1 MAEVGAYYITIMPD
15 MSKFTGAVNSAMG
28 SGGTEAGNKFS
39 TGFGSIIGG
48 TAIGSMLSGLATR
61 VGSSIMSGLSAGI
74 NRIDT
79 IQNFPKVMESLGYT
93 SEAASNSVALIM
105 EHLDGLPSATQDVV
119 GLTQAIADSTGD
131 LDLAT
136 KAALG
141 FNDMMLANGAS
152 AAEITQ
158 AQGVFNRV
166 LGKGN
171 ATVAQWQ
178 SLQSVMPAQLAAV
191 ARQLLGEGASV
202 EELRDQL
209 NDGTVSW
216 NDFLGAIVEL
226 DENGYVN
233 AAGKQISSFADQ
245 ARANSVGIGTAIANI
260 RNRIGAG
267 WADILDSIGREDIS
281 HAIDTMSYGIRDAMK
296 RVGDAIDYLKERI
309 GQTPIAENAAKV
321 LSAIS
326 EAISSIW
333 NDGGPEILKTLA
345 DALVNLIDGALQWMA
360 DNADVVKAAVWGI
373 AGALA
378 ALAGFKLGTELAK
391 LPAIIGGI
399 GTALSA
405 NPLLIGVTVFAAL
418 AAAAY
423 GFFTKTETG
432 RAIVEK
438 FVNGC
443 KELWANLKD
452 EWNRTVEKIKQ
463 NLADNAVQWNK
474 FKDNVAKAVNNI
486 KKAVVDKWNEI
497 KRAVSKYT
505 KEAVDSFKKNWEESC
520 KKVTDTISGFVKG
533 ATDRWNSLKKSV
545 TDTVNGL
552 KAALID
558 RWNAIKSSVT
568 GTIDSIKAAVKEKW
582 DAIKSTVTG
591 IIDSLKAA
599 VKEKWD
605 AIKATISGVIN
616 AVRDTI
622 KGVLDKIKAIWDS
635 IFGGMKDDTRTTFNG
650 IKGIVSGAVGV
661 VKTTV
666 GGLATALGT
675 TWNGIKTAA
684 GKAWDSIKT
693 TASTKWDGIKSTLST
708 KAEGV
713 KNAIQNK
720 LSGVVGKLKE
730 YGTNAGQA
738 LADALTGK
746 KTNVQNAAKGLYD
759 AQGKANRSGESKT
772 WGTKLAQKIAEG
784 INGDKWRVTD
794 SSDSLY
800 YAEGKAD
807 RQKDSKSWGSNLA
820 KNLSSGISGNS
831 KQVSDSAWGLYYAQG
846 NADRQEDGKTWG
858 RHLVENI
865 AAGINDTIWRVEEAA
880 KEAAKAQKK
889 YLGQTVAEAGPLH
902 DTDVWGLHMMQNITE
917 GIRKGIPM
925 VEREALRAA
934 QAVDDT
940 LNADATRAYAVDY
953 AASISRSAD
962 EAASAPAGGVLVTGN
977 NFYVRNDRDID
988 AIADAIN
995 QKAERERRAA
1005 L

>member
-28 SGGTEAGNKFS
+28 SGGTEAGSKFS

-48 TAIGSMLSGLATR
+48 TAIGNMLGGLAQR
-61 VGSSIMSGLSAGI
+61 VGSSIMSGLSTGI

-93 SEAASNSVALIM
+93 SEAASSSIALIM

-152 AAEITQ
+152 AAEVAQ

-171 ATVAQWQ
+171 ATAAQWQ
-178 SLQSVMPAQLAAV
+178 SLQSVMPAQLSAV

-226 DENGYVN
+226 DESGYVD

-281 HAIDTMSYGIRDAMK
+281 HTIDTMSYGIRDAMK

-321 LSAIS
+321 LSAIG

-345 DALVNLIDGALQWMA
+345 DALVALIDGALQWMA

-474 FKDNVAKAVNNI
+474 FKENVAKAVNNI
-486 KKAVVDKWNEI
+486 KKAVTDRWNEI
-497 KRAVSKYT
+497 KKAVAKYT
-505 KEAVDSFKKNWEESC
+505 EEAVKSFKKNWEESC
-520 KKVTDTISGFVKG
+520 KNVTDTISGFVKG
-533 ATDRWNSLKKSV
+533 ATDRWNALKKSV

-568 GTIDSIKAAVKEKW
+568 G
-582 DAIKSTVTG
+582 
-591 IIDSLKAA
+591 IIDSLKAS
-599 VKEKWD
+599 VSDKWN
-605 AIKATISGVIN
+605 AIKSTISGVIN
-616 AVRDTI
+616 AI
-622 KGVLDKIKAIWDS
+622 KGIIQGVLDAISGIWNS
-635 IFGGMKDDTRTTFNG
+635 IFGNMEGKTSTTFNG
-650 IKGIVSGAVGV
+650 IKGTIGLAVGAIEGI
-661 VKTTV
+661 V
-666 GGLATALGT
+666 GGLATALGA

-684 GKAWDSIKT
+684 STAWDSIKS
-693 TASTKWDGIKSTLST
+693 TAGTKWDGIKSTLST

-713 KNAIQNK
+713 KTAIQSK
-720 LSGVVGKLKE
+720 LSGVVDKLRE

-738 LADALTGK
+738 LANALSGK
-746 KTNVQNAAKGLYD
+746 KPAVENAAKGLYN
-759 AQGKANRSGESKT
+759 AQGKANRSGESGSWGSGLSSDLAGGVNGNAWRVTNASNGLYYAQGKANRQGDGGT
-772 WGTKLAQKIAEG
+772 WGSGMTSNLASG
-784 INGDKWRVTD
+784 INGNAWRVTNA
-794 SSDSLY
+794 SNGLY

-807 RQKDSKSWGSNLA
+807 RQG
-820 KNLSSGISGNS
+820 
-831 KQVSDSAWGLYYAQG
+831 
-846 NADRQEDGKTWG
+846 DGWTWG
-858 RHLVENI
+858 NHLVSNI
-865 AAGINDTIWRVEEAA
+865 AAGIESTIWRVEAAA
-880 KEAAKAQKK
+880 KEAAKAQKR

-940 LNADATRAYAVDY
+940 LNTDATRAYTVDY

-977 NFYVRNDRDID
+977 SFYVRSDGDID
-988 AIADAIN
+988 AIANAIN
-995 QKAERERRAA
+995 QQAERQRRAA

>member
-48 TAIGSMLSGLATR
+48 TAIGSMLGGLATR
-61 VGSSIMSGLSAGI
+61 VGSSIMSGLSTGI

-79 IQNFPKVMESLGYT
+79 IQNFPKVMEALGYT
-93 SEAASNSVALIM
+93 SEAASSSIALIM

-226 DENGYVN
+226 DESGYVD

-260 RNRIGAG
+260 KNRIGAG

-321 LSAIS
+321 LSAIGQ
-326 EAISSIW
+326 AISDLW
-333 NDGGPEILKTLA
+333 NDGGPEILKALA
-345 DALVNLIDGALQWMA
+345 DALVALIDGALQWMA

-373 AGALA
+373 AGALT
-378 ALAGFKLGTELAK
+378 ALAGFKLGTELGK
-391 LPAIIGGI
+391 LPAILSGI

-405 NPLLIGVTVFAAL
+405 NPMLIGITVFAAL

-423 GFFTKTETG
+423 GFFTQTETG
-432 RAIVEK
+432 RAIVEN

-452 EWNRTVEKIKQ
+452 EWNRTVEHIKQ
-463 NLADNAVQWNK
+463 NLADNAVQWQK
-474 FKDNVAKAVNNI
+474 FKENVAKAVSNIKSAVVDRWNEI
-486 KKAVVDKWNEI
+486 KKAV
-497 KRAVSKYT
+497 AKYT
-505 KEAVDSFKKNWEESC
+505 EEAVKSFKKNWEESC

-533 ATDRWNSLKKSV
+533 ATNRWNALKKSV

-552 KAALID
+552 KAALIE

-568 GTIDSIKAAVKEKW
+568 GIIDSLKASVKEKW
-582 DAIKSTVTG
+582 DAIKST
-591 IIDSLKAA
+591 
-599 VKEKWD
+599 
-605 AIKATISGVIN
+605 ISGVIN
-616 AVRDTI
+616 AIRDTI
-622 KGVLDKIKAIWDS
+622 KGVLDRIKAIWDS
-635 IFGGMKDDTRTTFNG
+635 IFGGMKDDTSTTFNG
-650 IKGIVSGAVGV
+650 IKGIVSGAVGA
-661 VKTTV
+661 VKGIV

-684 GKAWDSIKT
+684 STAWDSIKS
-693 TASTKWDGIKSTLST
+693 TAGTKWDGIKSTLST

-738 LADALTGK
+738 LADALSGK
-746 KTNVQNAAKGLYD
+746 KTNVQNAAQGLYD

-794 SSDSLY
+794 SSNSLY

-846 NADRQEDGKTWG
+846 NADRQGDGWTWG
-858 RHLVENI
+858 NHLVSNI
-865 AAGINDTIWRVEEAA
+865 AAGINATIWRVEAAA
-880 KEAAKAQKK
+880 KEAAKAQKR

-934 QAVDDT
+934 QAMDDT
-940 LNADATRAYAVDY
+940 LNADATRAFSVDY

-962 EAASAPAGGVLVTGN
+962 EAASAPVGGVLVTGN

>member
-48 TAIGSMLSGLATR
+48 TAIGNMLGGLAQR
-61 VGSSIMSGLSAGI
+61 VGSSIMSGLSTGI

-93 SEAASNSVALIM
+93 SEAASSSIALIM

-152 AAEITQ
+152 AAEVAQ

-171 ATVAQWQ
+171 ATAAQWQ
-178 SLQSVMPAQLAAV
+178 SLQSVMPAQLSAV

-226 DENGYVN
+226 DESGYVD

-321 LSAIS
+321 LSAIG

-333 NDGGPEILKTLA
+333 NDGGPEILKTLT

-474 FKDNVAKAVNNI
+474 FKQNISNVVNNI
-486 KKAVVDKWNEI
+486 KKAVVDRWNEI
-497 KRAVSKYT
+497 KKA
-505 KEAVDSFKKNWEESC
+505 
-520 KKVTDTISGFVKG
+520 VTDSISSLVKG
-533 ATDRWNSLKKSV
+533 ATDRWNALKKSV

-558 RWNAIKSSVT
+558 RWNAIKASVT
-568 GTIDSIKAAVKEKW
+568 GTIDNIKAAVKEKW
-582 DAIKSTVTG
+582 DAIKTTVTG
-591 IIDSLKAA
+591 IIDSLKSS
-599 VKEKWD
+599 VSDKWN
-605 AIKATISGVIN
+605 AIKSTISGVIN
-616 AVRDTI
+616 AI
-622 KGVLDKIKAIWDS
+622 KGIIQGVLDAISGIWNS
-635 IFGGMKDDTRTTFNG
+635 IFGNMEGKTSTTFNG
-650 IKGIVSGAVGV
+650 IKGTIGLAVVAIEGI
-661 VKTTV
+661 V
-666 GGLATALGT
+666 GGLATALGA

-684 GKAWDSIKT
+684 STAWDSIKS
-693 TASTKWDGIKSTLST
+693 TAGTKWDGIKSTLST

-713 KNAIQNK
+713 KTAIQSK
-720 LSGVVGKLKE
+720 LSGVVDKLRE

-738 LADALTGK
+738 LANALSGK
-746 KTNVQNAAKGLYD
+746 KPVVENAAKGLYD
-759 AQGKANRSGESKT
+759 AQGKANRSGESGS
-772 WGTKLAQKIAEG
+772 WGSGLSSNLASG
-784 INGDKWRVTD
+784 VNGNAWRVTNA
-794 SSDSLY
+794 SNGLY

-807 RQKDSKSWGSNLA
+807 RQGDGGTWGSGMTSNLA
-820 KNLSSGISGNS
+820 SGINGN
-831 KQVSDSAWGLYYAQG
+831 AWRVTNASNGLYYAQG
-846 NADRQEDGKTWG
+846 KADRQGDGWTWG
-858 RHLVENI
+858 NHLVSNI
-865 AAGINDTIWRVEEAA
+865 AAGIESTIWRVEAAA
-880 KEAAKAQKK
+880 KEAAKAQKR

-934 QAVDDT
+934 QAMDDT

>member
-48 TAIGSMLSGLATR
+48 TAIGSMLGGLAQR
-61 VGSSIMSGLSAGI
+61 VGSSIMSGLSTGI

-79 IQNFPKVMESLGYT
+79 IQNFPKVMESLGYS
-93 SEAASNSVALIM
+93 SEDAANSIQLIM
-105 EHLDGLPSATQDVV
+105 DHLDGLPSSTQDLVT
-119 GLTQAIADSTGD
+119 LTQAISDSTGD

-136 KAALG
+136 RAALG

-152 AAEITQ
+152 AAEMTT
-158 AQGVFNRV
+158 AQGVLNRV
-166 LGKGN
+166 LGKGS

-178 SLQSVMPAQLAAV
+178 SLQSVMPAQLGAV
-191 ARQLLGEGASV
+191 ARSMLGAEATTEDLHSAL
-202 EELRDQL
+202 E
-209 NDGTVSW
+209 DGTVSW
-216 NDFLGAIVEL
+216 NDFLQAIVRL
-226 DENGYVN
+226 DEEG
-233 AAGKQISSFADQ
+233 GESFASFEEQ
-245 ARANSVGIGTAIANI
+245 ARANSHGIGTAIANI

-333 NDGGPEILKTLA
+333 NDGGPEILKTLT
-345 DALVNLIDGALQWMA
+345 DALVALIDGALQWMA

-474 FKDNVAKAVNNI
+474 FKQNISNVVNNI
-486 KKAVVDKWNEI
+486 KKAVVDRWNEI
-497 KRAVSKYT
+497 KKA
-505 KEAVDSFKKNWEESC
+505 
-520 KKVTDTISGFVKG
+520 VTDSISSLVKG
-533 ATDRWNSLKKSV
+533 ATDRWNALKKSV

-552 KAALID
+552 KAALIE

-568 GTIDSIKAAVKEKW
+568 GTVDNTKTSVKEKW
-582 DAIKSTVTG
+582 DAIKSSVTG
-591 IIDSLKAA
+591 IIDSLKASVA
-599 VKEKWD
+599 EKWE
-605 AIKATISGVIN
+605 AIKATIKGVID
-616 AVRDTI
+616 AIKGII
-622 KGVLDKIKAIWDS
+622 KGVLDTISGIWNS
-635 IFGGMKDDTRTTFNG
+635 IFGNMEGKTTSTFDS
-650 IKGIVSGAVGV
+650 IKGIVSGAVGA
-661 VKTTV
+661 VKGIV

-684 GKAWDSIKT
+684 STAWDSIKS
-693 TASTKWDGIKSTLST
+693 TAGTKWDGIKSTLST

-772 WGTKLAQKIAEG
+772 WGTTLAQKIAEG
-784 INGDKWRVTD
+784 INGNAWRVTD
-794 SSDSLY
+794 SSNGLY

-831 KQVSDSAWGLYYAQG
+831 KQVSDSAWGLYYAEG
-846 NADRQEDGKTWG
+846 YADRQGDGWTWG
-858 RHLVENI
+858 NHLVSNI
-865 AAGINDTIWRVEEAA
+865 AAGIKSTIWRVEAAA

>member
-48 TAIGSMLSGLATR
+48 TAIGSMLGGLAQR
-61 VGSSIMSGLSAGI
+61 VGSSIMSGLSTGI

-79 IQNFPKVMESLGYT
+79 IQNFPKVMESLGYS
-93 SEAASNSVALIM
+93 SEDAANSIQLIM
-105 EHLDGLPSATQDVV
+105 DHLDGLPSSTQDLVT
-119 GLTQAIADSTGD
+119 LTQAISDSTGD

-136 KAALG
+136 RAALG

-152 AAEITQ
+152 AAEMTT
-158 AQGVFNRV
+158 AQGVLNRV
-166 LGKGN
+166 LGKGS

-178 SLQSVMPAQLAAV
+178 SLQSVMPAQLGAV
-191 ARQLLGEGASV
+191 ARSMLGAEATTEDLHSAL
-202 EELRDQL
+202 E
-209 NDGTVSW
+209 DGTVSW
-216 NDFLGAIVEL
+216 NDFLQAIVRL
-226 DENGYVN
+226 DEEG
-233 AAGKQISSFADQ
+233 GESFASFEEQ
-245 ARANSVGIGTAIANI
+245 ARANSHGIGTAIANI

-321 LSAIS
+321 LSAIG

-474 FKDNVAKAVNNI
+474 FKQNISKVVNNI
-486 KKAVVDKWNEI
+486 KNAVVDRWNEI
-497 KRAVSKYT
+497 KKA
-505 KEAVDSFKKNWEESC
+505 
-520 KKVTDTISGFVKG
+520 VTDSISSLVKG
-533 ATDRWNSLKKSV
+533 ATDRWNALKKSV

-552 KAALID
+552 KAA
-558 RWNAIKSSVT
+558 
-568 GTIDSIKAAVKEKW
+568 VKEKW
-582 DAIKSTVTG
+582 DAIKSSVTG
-591 IIDSLKAA
+591 IIDSLKASVA
-599 VKEKWD
+599 EKWE
-605 AIKATISGVIN
+605 AIKATIKGVID
-616 AVRDTI
+616 AIKGII
-622 KGVLDKIKAIWDS
+622 KGVLDTISDIWNS
-635 IFGGMKDDTRTTFNG
+635 IFGDMEDKTTSTFDS
-650 IKGIVSGAVGV
+650 IKGI
-661 VKTTV
+661 V

-675 TWNGIKTAA
+675 TWDGIKTAA
-684 GKAWDSIKT
+684 STAWDSIKS
-693 TASTKWDGIKSTLST
+693 TAGTKWDGIKSTLST
-708 KAEGV
+708 KAEDV

-720 LSGVVGKLKE
+720 LSGVVDKLKE

-746 KTNVQNAAKGLYD
+746 KTNVQDAANGLYD
-759 AQGKANRSGESKT
+759 AQGKADRSGDSKT
-772 WGTKLAQKIAEG
+772 WGTTLAQKIADG
-784 INGDKWRVTD
+784 INDNAWRVTD
-794 SSDSLY
+794 SSNGLY

-820 KNLSSGISGNS
+820 KNLSSGINGNS
-831 KQVSDSAWGLYYAQG
+831 KQVSDSAWGLYYAEG
-846 NADRQEDGKTWG
+846 YADRQGDGWTWG
-858 RHLVENI
+858 NHLVSNI
-865 AAGINDTIWRVEEAA
+865 AAGINATIWRVEAAA
-880 KEAAKAQKK
+880 KEAAKAQKR

-934 QAVDDT
+934 QAMDDT
-940 LNADATRAYAVDY
+940 LNADATRAFSVDY

-962 EAASAPAGGVLVTGN
+962 EAASAPVGGVLVTGN